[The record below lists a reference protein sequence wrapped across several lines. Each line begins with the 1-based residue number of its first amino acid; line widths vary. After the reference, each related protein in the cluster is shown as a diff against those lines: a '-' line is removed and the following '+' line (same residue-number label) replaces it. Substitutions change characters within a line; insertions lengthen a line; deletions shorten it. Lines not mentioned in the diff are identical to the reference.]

1 MTTARN
7 AVREAGA
14 RYKRHQ
20 PELTLLY
27 QIVET
32 YYPEFLDLME
42 SQARSL
48 PNHIT
53 KEFEAYLKCGRLEQG
68 FLRVRCEDCHDERL
82 VAFRSKG
89 APISRLINYQA

>member
-1 MTTARN
+1 MFTARD

-32 YYPEFLDLME
+32 YYPEFLDFME
-42 SQARSL
+42 SQGKTL
-48 PNHIT
+48 PTHIK
-53 KEFEAYLKCGRLEQG
+53 KEFDAYLKCGKLEHG
-68 FLRVRCEDCHDERL
+68 FIPGILPFTPSGP
-82 VAFRSKG
+82 AFGCSNTFLTYLSSC
-89 APISRLINYQA
+89 AL

>member
-1 MTTARN
+1 MWLKYKKNKRPCPGHITLSNRNCKLKGIAMVTARN

-32 YYPEFLDLME
+32 YY
-42 SQARSL
+42 
-48 PNHIT
+48 H
-53 KEFEAYLKCGRLEQG
+53 KV
-68 FLRVRCEDCHDERL
+68 LRWRHLYIRCFD
-82 VAFRSKG
+82 G
-89 APISRLINYQA
+89 QQI